1 MSSTTASWTAGGSS
15 WWRSPGTGARQG
27 QDQSQA
33 PGPGPEAGG
42 SRQAG
47 VGAEVGLAVLKTDL
61 AARARNLQADQDHK
75 RHRTLI
81 FVVAL

>member
-15 WWRSPGTGARQG
+15 SWRSPGTGVRQG

-42 SRQAG
+42 SRPAG
-47 VGAEVGLAVLKTDL
+47 VGAKVGLAVLKRTDS
-61 AARARNLQADQDHK
+61 AGRARNLQADPDHK
-75 RHRTLI
+75 RTLVS
-81 FVVAL
+81 VVAL